1 MSPLKILIN
10 YSFLFWGKN
19 FGLVAEQ
26 AHDQKLENFGLF
38 EWNRWTNLHSIDDSK
53 TDDFFADSNI
63 MYDTLYET
71 VLNTKSDTVNDF
83 ISNETKIQKIKTYSR
98 FIKQLG
104 LFKIA
109 NSDELLQMTKVPG
122 HKRQTLRKINLN
134 ANGLTSKT
142 SDHWTLLAEF
152 FHQK

>member
-10 YSFLFWGKN
+10 CSFLFFGKN

-26 AHDQKLENFGLF
+26 AHDQKLANFGLF
-38 EWNRWTNLHSIDDSK
+38 EWNKWTNLHSIDDSK
-53 TDDFFADSNI
+53 TGDFFADSNI

-83 ISNETKIQKIKTYSR
+83 ISSETKIQKIKTYSR

-122 HKRQTLRKINLN
+122 HNRQTLRKIDIN

-152 FHQK
+152 FRQK